1 VVANSQ
7 CKQKRTSI
15 KQLQTSISTL
25 PILEVVLVAIKKRN
39 MLGQEV
45 QMSKEFQKPKQ
56 VYQKDRLK
64 YRLESQKARL
74 GKALE
79 YIRKIQEIL
88 GMKLFNPLKLFK
100 VKNLLLEILGKVRK
114 ELKNKN
120 KLNFIITWK
129 MSENQCKSKMKKWKR
144 ILVRSKMY
152 FRIPKSKNY

>member
-1 VVANSQ
+1 VVNSQ

-39 MLGQEV
+39 MLGQGV

-114 ELKNKN
+114 EHKNKN
-120 KLNFIITWK
+120 K
-129 MSENQCKSKMKKWKR
+129 
-144 ILVRSKMY
+144 
-152 FRIPKSKNY
+152 